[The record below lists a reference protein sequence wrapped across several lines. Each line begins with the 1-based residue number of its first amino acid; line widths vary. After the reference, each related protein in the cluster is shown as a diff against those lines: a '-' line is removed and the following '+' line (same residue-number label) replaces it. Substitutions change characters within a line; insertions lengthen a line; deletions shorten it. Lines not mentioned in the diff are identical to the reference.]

1 MNNDLTYKKVNKIPK
16 NLTETRNYLVPEAAS
31 FYVPIGTS
39 LQIQTYNI

>member
-1 MNNDLTYKKVNKIPK
+1 MNNDLTYKKVNKIP
-16 NLTETRNYLVPEAAS
+16 NFFTETRNYLVPEAAS